1 MSPGNGD
8 PVGSA
13 TRMRRRAESSERGP
27 GETQR
32 RIADL
37 VGRSSAVGVTLGG
50 ASAPAIGVAI
60 GSA

>member
-1 MSPGNGD
+1 
-8 PVGSA
+8 
-13 TRMRRRAESSERGP
+13 MRRRAESSERGP
-27 GETQR
+27 VETQR

-37 VGRSSAVGVTLGG
+37 AGRSSAVGVTLGG